1 MLNGITDLDALGL
14 NVGGLQNDELAG
26 DKLAATL
33 ASFGL
38 SSTEQPNGV
47 GHTPKI
53 PDILAIDP
61 DTVGQDLAKL
71 VLTLVEF
78 VRQLLEA
85 QAIRRMDAGS
95 LSEEQ
100 EERLGNTLYQA
111 REKIIELADAFGI
124 PADELTA
131 NLGPLGRLV

>member
-1 MLNGITDLDALGL
+1 MLNGVTDLDSFS
-14 NVGGLQNDELAG
+14 G

-33 ASFGL
+33 ASLGMN
-38 SSTEQPNGV
+38 PNEA
-47 GHTPKI
+47 PKVPGSGPAV
-53 PDILAIDP
+53 PDVLAINP

-95 LSEEQ
+95 LTEDE

-124 PADELTA
+124 SADELTA

>member
-1 MLNGITDLDALGL
+1 MLNAVHDLDAL
-14 NVGGLQNDELAG
+14 
-26 DKLAATL
+26 AAQSPAPHSTVSDLVSETL

-38 SSTEQPNGV
+38 HDGDAAVRDKSNSAL
-47 GHTPKI
+47 
-53 PDILAIDP
+53 PDVLAIDP

-71 VLTLVEF
+71 VLTLIEF

-95 LSEEQ
+95 LTEEQ
-100 EERLGNTLYQA
+100 EERLGETLYLA

>member
-1 MLNGITDLDALGL
+1 MLNSVADLDTALDPNNAG
-14 NVGGLQNDELAG
+14 QLAS
-26 DKLAATL
+26 DTIAATL

-38 SSTEQPNGV
+38 SANEQPGM
-47 GHTPKI
+47 PKGAANL
-53 PDILAIDP
+53 PDVLAIDP

-71 VLTLVEF
+71 VLTLIEF

-95 LSEEQ
+95 LTEEQ
-100 EERLGNTLYQA
+100 EERLGTTLFQA
-111 REKIIELADAFGI
+111 REKVFELADAFGI